1 MGLPL
6 VDTGGTFSWLG
17 TEDVENLPKLTQHRL
32 SSSEVPAPGPAV
44 LSFQGI
50 PGEGRKVADNGC
62 LPNRQ
67 VLASYFSVAS
77 WSPLFFFWS
86 IRGSCMLPPGVYAAA
101 PATLLPTEF

>member
-17 TEDVENLPKLTQHRL
+17 TEDVGNLPKLTQHRL

-50 PGEGRKVADNGC
+50 PGEGRKVADNVVFLIGKFTPPTSAW
-62 LPNRQ
+62 LPGLR
-67 VLASYFSVAS
+67 FSFS
-77 WSPLFFFWS
+77 
-86 IRGSCMLPPGVYAAA
+86 GV
-101 PATLLPTEF
+101 